1 MVAVCTSKQSFSVA
15 AEPLIQTVPGSYE
28 NKFSTNH
35 PRFVHTQLITRNF
48 RWRCVQGTHPFPSRT
63 RWLRPVRPMVLCWRR
78 YGRIGGCRIKKRNNR
93 DPNGGIWKQ
102 RNRNWTLFIDRCF
115 ISDESSG
122 RSQTKGLHGLELP
135 SRVLMADEPARWFDT
150 ACTLKTTHR
159 N

>member
-1 MVAVCTSKQSFSVA
+1 MCTSKQSFSVA

-78 YGRIGGCRIKKRNNR
+78 YGRIGGCRIKKEIISAMIFNN
-93 DPNGGIWKQ
+93 
-102 RNRNWTLFIDRCF
+102 RCF